1 MKKLL
6 LAAVFAATGF
16 ATQAQTVTQQ
26 QLQGKWRLATVVNE
40 SGTVD
45 VIKGTWKLNED
56 VKDKEV
62 QEELFND
69 IVLQA
74 QDAVLTIA
82 GDNATQTVMGQEY
95 KSHFTLEDK
104 DGKTYIAMEEGTTGV
119 PQIYVQDG
127 RMHLA
132 DEGMEMIYVPIK

>member
-6 LAAVFAATGF
+6 LAALFAATGF
-16 ATQAQTVTQQ
+16 AAKAQTVTQQ

-132 DEGMEMIYVPIK
+132 DEGMEMIYIPIK